1 MRITQGRTNKDPASP
16 WAQDTTKEARLRNRY
31 ADIWPWANSRVR
43 LKVPEGESDYI
54 NASPILLCCSK
65 TDNEKKYIATQV
77 RLLTYYSFSS
87 VDS

>member
-1 MRITQGRTNKDPASP
+1 MRIASARTNKDPTSP
-16 WAQDTTKEARLRNRY
+16 WAQDTSKEARLRNRY

-65 TDNEKKYIATQV
+65 TGDERKYIATQV
-77 RLLTYYSFSS
+77 RLDTGPRDQEHL
-87 VDS
+87 